1 MLSLCFLQ
9 VPLEKS
15 SIQHLAS
22 RIQYDTRPRLRYG
35 QLGFPASCLRKIQN
49 LVSSVQHL
57 ESSMILDPDYVMV
70 SLGQVRLGYGQLGFP
85 PRSLRK
91 NLVFSVQYLVSRIQ
105 YDTRPRLR
113 YGQLRFPASPLRKIQ
128 YLVFSMTLELDL
140 THLFYNEFWRLSI
153 KASNHLGL
161 GLGQVSLG

>member
-1 MLSLCFLQ
+1 MYLCQHSKSWFLQKNSKNYGLQSMIENVIFIMEHPVVSSMILYPGYIMLSLCFLQ

-70 SLGQVRLGYGQLGFP
+70 SLGFLQAPLEK
-85 PRSLRK
+85 S
-91 NLVFSVQYLVSRIQ
+91 SIQYLVSSIQ
-105 YDTRPRLR
+105 N
-113 YGQLRFPASPLRKIQ
+113 
-128 YLVFSMTLELDL
+128 LV
-140 THLFYNEFWRLSI
+140 
-153 KASNHLGL
+153 
-161 GLGQVSLG
+161 